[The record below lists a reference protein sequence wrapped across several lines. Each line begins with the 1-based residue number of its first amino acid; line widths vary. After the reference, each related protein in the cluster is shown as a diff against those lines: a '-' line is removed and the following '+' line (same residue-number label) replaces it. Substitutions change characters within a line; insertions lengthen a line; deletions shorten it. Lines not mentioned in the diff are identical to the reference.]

1 MSRLN
6 PRGGRML
13 NTCCQRLDLCR
24 ATLLGVRHGRRR
36 YRIDP
41 TALHARRM
49 YHGRQQCRRFDL
61 GRWVGA
67 RRTARTAFGRRQ
79 RHPRACRCHPGAHG
93 HVKSKRS
100 DDCFVG
106 QWRQSAFG
114 PTRGV
119 SRHLFTT
126 SDQVRIAPKS
136 VVPVV
141 SVVWRPQLRRL
152 AQTALQW
159 RDMPLTA

>member
-1 MSRLN
+1 M
-6 PRGGRML
+6 M

-106 QWRQSAFG
+106 RCRQSAFVG
-114 PTRGV
+114 EYREAAIRAGKLQNTGFSKFIMP
-119 SRHLFTT
+119 HLPA
-126 SDQVRIAPKS
+126 SMSLIPE
-136 VVPVV
+136 
-141 SVVWRPQLRRL
+141 LRRGRNQTESGKNTGAT
-152 AQTALQW
+152 AQST
-159 RDMPLTA
+159 